1 MEMWPSGR
9 RRSPAKGVGEESSRG
24 FESLRLRHYL
34 LFNIIKLI
42 RCIFSHYLS
51 PKKALINLL
60 GYEALFLDPFL
71 LIQTKP
77 NTTKNAARI
86 KEKSNVSSSNSQP
99 KNIVKIGLK
108 KEKLATLDAG

>member
-1 MEMWPSGR
+1 MTRYLCFLFTYNQSFGSG
-9 RRSPAKGVGEESSRG
+9 SFISE
-24 FESLRLRHYL
+24 L
-34 LFNIIKLI
+34 
-42 RCIFSHYLS
+42 
-51 PKKALINLL
+51 
-60 GYEALFLDPFL
+60 FL

-99 KNIVKIGLK
+99 KNIVKMGLK